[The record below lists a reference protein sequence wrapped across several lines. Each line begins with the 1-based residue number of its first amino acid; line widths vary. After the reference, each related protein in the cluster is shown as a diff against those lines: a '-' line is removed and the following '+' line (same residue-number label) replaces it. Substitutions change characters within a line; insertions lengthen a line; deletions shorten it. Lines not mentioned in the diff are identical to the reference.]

1 MRFHWPYLLSVLFA
15 VPLAD
20 RATCLPSLWG
30 DKRVK
35 HTWDTLPDNW
45 ESLGP
50 PPADTTIDLYIALKP
65 HSENALIEALYQVS
79 DPGHERYGAH
89 LPREQVAELVA
100 PRQDTLKLVH
110 SWLEHHG
117 VPSSSISTS
126 HGGGWLTITNV
137 PVYQADELLSAS
149 YQLYRHTG
157 ANATEVILRTVGY
170 ALPAVLHGHVQTV
183 APTTFFAPPHKLLQT
198 LRQHPSKGGAA
209 AVVNATSR
217 DPVRVSPRTD
227 NFDVTPSFLRW
238 LYRTQGYVPVAMGHN
253 VLGVLGLNNEYP
265 SYADLTQFMNNFRL
279 DAVAATFTVL
289 QINGGGFDPNQP
301 GIEANVDIQYAAA
314 MTYPTPHIFY
324 STGGRMEWVASRPAP
339 HDEYL
344 VWLNHLLHQEDIPPT
359 ISISYGYPETLIPLE
374 YASSLCILFGQ
385 LGLRGVSILVASG
398 DDGVGRIE
406 DCRANS
412 RRVRFV
418 PMFPASCP
426 WVTSVGGTVGYNPE
440 VGMYLSGGGFSWH
453 FTRPT
458 YQEDVV
464 PPFLG
469 YLGSQYAGLY
479 NPQGRGF
486 PDISAQASRFQCIL
500 NADQYLA
507 RGTSTAT
514 PVVAGIISLLND
526 HLISTGRHTLGFL
539 NLLLYGHG
547 RDGINDITSGSN
559 PGCGTDG
566 FTAIPGWDPVT
577 GMGTPD
583 FMTLQHIIDLLIPV

>member
-1 MRFHWPYLLSVLFA
+1 MRFHRPYLLSVLSI

-20 RATCLPSLWG
+20 RATSLPSLWG
-30 DKRVK
+30 NIRVK
-35 HTWDTLPDNW
+35 HTWGTLPANW

-50 PPADTTIDLYIALKP
+50 PPTGTAIDLYIALKP

-126 HGGGWLTITNV
+126 HGGGWLTITSV
-137 PVYQADELLSAS
+137 PVSQADELLSAS

-157 ANATEVILRTVGY
+157 ANATEVILRTVSY
-170 ALPAVLHGHVQTV
+170 ALPGVLHEHVQTV
-183 APTTFFAPPHKLLQT
+183 APTTDFTPPRKLLQT
-198 LRQHPSKGGAA
+198 LGQHPSEGGATA
-209 AVVNATSR
+209 DVNATSR
-217 DPVRVSPRTD
+217 GPVRVLPRTD
-227 NFDVTPSFLRW
+227 DFDVTPSFLRW
-238 LYRTQGYVPVAMGHN
+238 LYRTQGYVPAAMGHN
-253 VLGVLGLNNEYP
+253 VLGVLGLIDEYP
-265 SYADLTQFMNNFRL
+265 SYADLTQFMINFRL
-279 DAVAATFTVL
+279 DAIAATFTV
-289 QINGGGFDPNQP
+289 QQVNDGGFDPSRP
-301 GIEANVDIQYAAA
+301 GKEANADIQYAAA

-324 STGGRMEWVASRPAP
+324 STGGYMRWVTNGPAP
-339 HDEYL
+339 HDAYL
-344 VWLNHLLHQEDIPPT
+344 VWLNYLLHQEDIPPT
-359 ISISYGYPETLIPLE
+359 ISISYGYHETLVPLE
-374 YASSLCILFGQ
+374 YASSLCTLFGQ
-385 LGLRGVSILVASG
+385 LGLRGVSILVSSG
-398 DDGVGRIE
+398 DDGVGGSE
-406 DCRANS
+406 YCRDNS
-412 RRVRFV
+412 GRVRFV

-440 VGMYLSGGGFSWH
+440 VGMYMSGGGFSVH
-453 FTRPT
+453 FARPI
-458 YQEDVV
+458 YQGGVV

-479 NPQGRGF
+479 NPQGRGI
-486 PDISAQASRFQCIL
+486 PDISAQASRFKYIL
-500 NADQYLA
+500 NAEQRVA
-507 RGTSTAT
+507 SGTSMAAPT
-514 PVVAGIISLLND
+514 VAGIISLLND
-526 HLISTGRHTLGFL
+526 HLISTGRHRLGFL
-539 NLLLYGHG
+539 NLLLYSHG
-547 RDGINDITSGSN
+547 RNGINDITSGSN